1 MNSDFVMAN
10 LVPEEVKTVQGINF
24 HLKRYVKDGFIIK
37 DINFT
42 ANGKDYCFHEQVRAF
57 TLADFEKLFDAADA
71 YLLDVFGDYKLS
83 KFNKN
88 TSERLVMIFK

>member
-1 MNSDFVMAN
+1 MAN